1 MIPYLPYFFD
11 ELRKTA
17 GVVSSLRRAGS
28 VLTGGKAQRLEEQAG
43 RLVESASKYT
53 HGAEDIVRHGGRDES
68 ARLFQKAHRTLDLS
82 KRQLGKASTERSKTT
97 AARVALGGGA
107 LGAAG
112 AAEHASHTSAKPNPV
127 GEKTAGPL
135 WEKTK
140 IVGKGALAGAVGV
153 GAGLGALEGAK
164 HMGLKIPPK
173 YVPYALSAIGA
184 ASAATYGV
192 YKSMEAKELADVD
205 QAEANR
211 RSGAAIR

>member
-17 GVVSSLRRAGS
+17 SAMSALRRAGS
-28 VLTGGKAQRLEEQAG
+28 VLTGGKARRLEEQAG
-43 RLVESASKYT
+43 RLAESASKYT

-68 ARLFQKAHRTLDLS
+68 ARLFQKAHRTMDLS
-82 KRQLGKASTERSKTT
+82 KRQLAKASTERSKTT

-107 LGAAG
+107 LGVAG
-112 AAEHASHTSAKPNPV
+112 AAEHASHAPAKPNPV

-140 IVGKGALAGAVGV
+140 IVGKGALATAAGV
-153 GAGLGALEGAK
+153 GGGMAALEGAK
-164 HMGLKIPPK
+164 RLGVKIPPK
-173 YVPYALSAIGA
+173 YVPYTLAALGA
-184 ASAATYGV
+184 ASGATYGV
-192 YKSMEAKELADVD
+192 YKAMESKELANVD

>member
-1 MIPYLPYFFD
+1 MISYLPYFFD

-17 GVVSSLRRAGS
+17 SAMSSLRRAGS
-28 VLTGGKAQRLEEQAG
+28 VLTGSKARRLEEQAG
-43 RLVESASKYT
+43 RLAESASRYT

-112 AAEHASHTSAKPNPV
+112 AVEHASHSPAKPAPA

-164 HMGLKIPPK
+164 RIGLKVPPK
-173 YVPYALSAIGA
+173 YVPYTLGALGA
-184 ASAATYGV
+184 AASATYGV
-192 YKSMEAKELADVD
+192 YKAMEAKELANVD

>member
-17 GVVSSLRRAGS
+17 SVMSSLRRAGS
-28 VLTGGKAQRLEEQAG
+28 VLTGSKVRRLEAQAG
-43 RLVESASKYT
+43 RLAESASRYT
-53 HGAEDIVRHGGRDES
+53 HGAEDVVRHGGRES
-68 ARLFQKAHRTLDLS
+68 AQLFQKAHRALDLS

-107 LGAAG
+107 LGVAG
-112 AAEHASHTSAKPNPV
+112 AAEHASHSLAKPVPT

-140 IVGKGALAGAVGV
+140 IVGKGALATAAGV
-153 GAGLGALEGAK
+153 GGGMAALEGAK
-164 HMGLKIPPK
+164 RLGVKIPPK
-173 YVPYALSAIGA
+173 YVPYAVGALGA
-184 ASAATYGV
+184 AAGATYGV
-192 YKSMEAKELADVD
+192 YKAMESKELADVD

-211 RSGAAIR
+211 RSGAAVR

>member
-112 AAEHASHTSAKPNPV
+112 AAEHASHAPAKPNPV

-164 HMGLKIPPK
+164 HLGLKVPPK
-173 YVPYALSAIGA
+173 YVPYALGAIGA

>member
-17 GVVSSLRRAGS
+17 SVMSSLRRAGS
-28 VLTGGKAQRLEEQAG
+28 VLTGSKARRLEAQAG
-43 RLVESASKYT
+43 RLAESASKYT
-53 HGAEDIVRHGGRDES
+53 HGAEDVVRHGGRDES
-68 ARLFQKAHRTLDLS
+68 ARLFQKAHRALDLS
-82 KRQLGKASTERSKTT
+82 KRQLGKASTERGKTT

-112 AAEHASHTSAKPNPV
+112 AAEHASHSLAKPVPT

-140 IVGKGALAGAVGV
+140 IVGKGALATAAGV
-153 GAGLGALEGAK
+153 GGGMAALEGAK
-164 HMGLKIPPK
+164 RLGVKIPPK
-173 YVPYALSAIGA
+173 YVPYAVGALGA
-184 ASAATYGV
+184 AAGATYGV
-192 YKSMEAKELADVD
+192 YKAMESKELADVD

-211 RSGAAIR
+211 RSGATVR